1 MKTNNKIAK
10 KNYPVF
16 LNYGGAKKLIADMTS
31 EELETAGK
39 NQSFAARE
47 KAFSK
52 DLPIYYSRKGK
63 LLAEHPD
70 GKVVI
75 VQR

>member
-1 MKTNNKIAK
+1 MS
-10 KNYPVF
+10 
-16 LNYGGAKKLIADMTS
+16 S
-31 EELETAGK
+31 EELDAARK
-39 NQSFAARE
+39 SILRRARE

-52 DLPIYYSRKGK
+52 GLPIYYSRKGK

-75 VQR
+75 VQK

>member
-1 MKTNNKIAK
+1 MKANNKIAK
-10 KNYPVF
+10 KITPVL
-16 LNYGGAKKLIADMTS
+16 LNYDGARKFITDMTS
-31 EELETAGK
+31 EELEAARK
-39 NQSFAARE
+39 SILRRARE

-52 DLPIYYSRKGK
+52 GLPIYYSRKGK

-75 VQR
+75 VQK

>member
-10 KNYPVF
+10 RITPVL
-16 LNYGGAKKLIADMTS
+16 LNYGGAKKFIAEMNS
-31 EELETAGK
+31 EELETARK
-39 NQSFAARE
+39 SILRRARE

-52 DLPIYYSRKGK
+52 GLPIYYSRKGK

>member
-1 MKTNNKIAK
+1 MKANNKTVK
-10 KNYPVF
+10 KIIPVL
-16 LNYGGAKKLIADMTS
+16 LNYGGARKFITDMTS
-31 EELETAGK
+31 EELEAARK
-39 NQSFAARE
+39 SILRRARE

-52 DLPIYYSRKGK
+52 GLPIYYSRKGK

-70 GKVVI
+70 GKIVI

>member
-1 MKTNNKIAK
+1 VKTNNKITK
-10 KNYPVF
+10 KITPVL
-16 LNYGGAKKLIADMTS
+16 LNYGGARKFITDMTS
-31 EELETAGK
+31 EELEATCK
-39 NQSFAARE
+39 SILRRARE

-52 DLPIYYSRKGK
+52 GLPIYYSRKGK

-75 VQR
+75 VQK

>member
-1 MKTNNKIAK
+1 VKTNNKIAK
-10 KNYPVF
+10 RITPVF
-16 LNYGGAKKLIADMTS
+16 LNYGGAKKFIADMTS
-31 EELETAGK
+31 EELETARK
-39 NQSFAARE
+39 SILRRARE

-52 DLPIYYSRKGK
+52 GLPIYYSRKGK